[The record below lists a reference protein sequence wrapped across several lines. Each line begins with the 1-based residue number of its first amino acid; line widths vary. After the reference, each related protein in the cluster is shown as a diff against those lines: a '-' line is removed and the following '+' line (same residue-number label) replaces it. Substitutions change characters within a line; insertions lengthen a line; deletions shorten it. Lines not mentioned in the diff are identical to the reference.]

1 LTIVAARPLKDTR
14 ITQRLGEDVG
24 LQTSSVGLL
33 AGDLSN
39 GRNPQL
45 SAYNT
50 VAATKPGGGGLLCR
64 NEGGSIRIKAAIKD
78 RQSEGREGCRGMFV
92 GGRKVEWRRLEVEN
106 SSN

>member
-50 VAATKPGGGGLLCR
+50 VAATKPGGGACYVEMKVGVFGLKQQLKTAKVR
-64 NEGGSIRIKAAIKD
+64 DVKAA
-78 RQSEGREGCRGMFV
+78 EEC
-92 GGRKVEWRRLEVEN
+92 L
-106 SSN
+106 